1 MRQKLIIIA
10 TLLLLTKFSYSQ
22 TVLIDKSGDTTVCI
36 SIPQMD
42 KIYIELLQKDSLS
55 EQAILSHS
63 RELLLYEVIDS
74 AKNDIKSLEQSLV
87 YAIDS
92 ENMGLH
98 LDNEKQKTQIRTN
111 RSISFIAIVTLFLFI
126 AFDN

>member
-1 MRQKLIIIA
+1 MRQKLTLIVLL
-10 TLLLLTKFSYSQ
+10 TLLTRLAYSQ
-22 TVLIDKSGDTTVCI
+22 TVLIDNSTGDTTVCI

-74 AKNDIKSLEQSLV
+74 AKKDIKSLEQLV

-98 LDNEKQKTQIRTN
+98 LENENQKTQIRTN
-111 RSISFIAIVTLFLFI
+111 RTISFIAIVTLFLFI
-126 AFDN
+126 AL

>member
-1 MRQKLIIIA
+1 MRQKSILIA
-10 TLLLLTKFSYSQ
+10 TLLLLTRLAYSQ
-22 TVLIDKSGDTTVCI
+22 TVLIDNSGDTTVCI

-55 EQAILSHS
+55 EQAILSHA

-74 AKNDIKSLEQSLV
+74 AKNDIKSLEQLV

-126 AFDN
+126 AL

>member
-1 MRQKLIIIA
+1 MRQKLTLIA

-36 SIPQMD
+36 TLPQMD
-42 KIYIELLQKDSLS
+42 KVYIELLQKDSLL

-63 RELLLYEVIDS
+63 KEVLLYELIDS
-74 AKNDIKSLEQSLV
+74 AKNHIKSLEQLV
-87 YAIDS
+87 YAIDA

-111 RSISFIAIVTLFLFI
+111 RSISFIAIVTLFMFI
-126 AFDN
+126 AL

>member
-36 SIPQMD
+36 TLPQMD
-42 KIYIELLQKDSLS
+42 KVYIGLLQKDSLL

-63 RELLLYEVIDS
+63 KEVLLYELIDS
-74 AKNDIKSLEQSLV
+74 AKKDIEFLETLV

-126 AFDN
+126 AL

>member
-1 MRQKLIIIA
+1 MRQKSILIA

-22 TVLIDKSGDTTVCI
+22 TVLIDNSGDTLVTI
-36 SIPQMD
+36 TLPQMD
-42 KIYIELLQKDSLS
+42 RIYLELLQKDSLL

-63 RELLLYEVIDS
+63 KELLLYEVIDS
-74 AKNDIKSLEQSLV
+74 AKSDIKLLEQLV
-87 YAIDS
+87 YTIDS

-126 AFDN
+126 AL